1 MEPDPWNIMEPI
13 GRFLIFLANEH
24 LKKSWDHMRNVESIG
39 RVWKLQDVLPK
50 KSSDCNSILTPQDS
64 HQKMNDYISLIISK
78 IKVFEFLF
86 YHFTSQQLHLYR
98 FWCHSTVAASKRA
111 GSRSWKG
118 NCPKSAKYKTTS
130 DTLPTPEGP
139 NPGEITYRI
148 HRCQWCQRS
157 RFKIV
162 GWSEIPR

>member
-1 MEPDPWNIMEPI
+1 MSETFSCKTCGWSRIHGTYRQVLDLPRKWAPARAGITWGTWSPFCPRNHQTATPFWPLKI
-13 GRFLIFLANEH
+13 LIR
-24 LKKSWDHMRNVESIG
+24 KWMI
-39 RVWKLQDVLPK
+39 
-50 KSSDCNSILTPQDS
+50 
-64 HQKMNDYISLIISK
+64 ISLTISK

-130 DTLPTPEGP
+130 DTLPTPRGQIL
-139 NPGEITYRI
+139 GKLHRI